1 MIDAAAISFA
11 IVFLAEMG
19 DKSQLISLAF
29 AIRYR
34 ASVVLVAVTAAS
46 LLLSAGSTI
55 VGAALALAVPTDL
68 VQIAAGLVFLMLA
81 PWTLRDAGLGSG
93 DKADDLRLSGV
104 WAPLTIG
111 AAFFLAEFGDKTML
125 VTMTLAATEEPVGV
139 WLGSALGM
147 VAANAIAIAIGAAIG
162 TRLPERWLRRL
173 SAVAFVVFG
182 VVLIGQGLGHF

>member
-1 MIDAAAISFA
+1 MIDAAVISFA

-19 DKSQLISLAF
+19 DKSQLITLAF
-29 AIRYR
+29 ATRYR
-34 ASVVLVAVTAAS
+34 ASVVLLAITAAS
-46 LLLSAGSTI
+46 LLLSAGSVI
-55 VGAALALAVPTDL
+55 VGAALALAVRTDL
-68 VQIAAGLVFLMLA
+68 VQIAAGLVFLVLA
-81 PWTLRDAGLGSG
+81 PWTLRNSGLGGG

-104 WAPLTIG
+104 WAPLAIG
-111 AAFFLAEFGDKTML
+111 GAFFLAEFGDKTML

-173 SAVAFVVFG
+173 SAAAFVVFG
-182 VVLIGQGLGHF
+182 VVLIGQGLGLF